1 MANTAASRPPAV
13 LGLSLTDP
21 RCADVLNALPGLA
34 APATPAAIPA
44 DRLSTVLGAFNA
56 SNLASSYIERGNFT
70 AARRKLVQALN
81 AVNQLQ
87 SGLSSAGVQAK
98 GGTA

>member
-1 MANTAASRPPAV
+1 MANHAAPRPRAV
-13 LGLSLTDP
+13 RGLSLTDP

-34 APATPAAIPA
+34 DPATPAAIPA
-44 DRLSTVLGAFNA
+44 DRLSAVLGAFNA

-87 SGLSSAGVQAK
+87 SGLSSVGVQAK
-98 GGTA
+98 GGAA